1 MGFFSKAQAQV
12 LDKLSIF
19 TSDGKIIERVPF
31 YKYFGIWIDDTLIF
45 NVYIA
50 NLIRKLKLKLGF
62 YFRNKSNFTSN
73 AKKKLSSLEAIFLTV
88 LDYGDILYMHAAS
101 IILTIKPWFSMFT
114 MFYYKCKIPY
124 SSLYS
129 IWDGGLDIISYT

>member
-1 MGFFSKAQAQV
+1 MV
-12 LDKLSIF
+12 R
-19 TSDGKIIERVPF
+19 RVPF
-31 YKYFGIWIDDTLIF
+31 YKYLGIWIDDTLIF

-73 AKKKLSSLEAIFLTV
+73 AKKKLVEAIFLTV

-101 IILTIKPWFSMFT
+101 IILTIKPWFSMIT

-124 SSLYS
+124 SSLHS